1 MSRRRSHVLRWLIGV
16 LMLCLTSA
24 AVADPILLLLL
35 RMARDRALSASIE
48 AGVNTMQQS
57 STIPSPL
64 YGFALPTPA
73 IPRGNEEQELR
84 TLLDENFLHLSAAQR
99 DEVFEGLQAILK
111 DPQHR
116 QDKSRL
122 VAEFALKAREVRDS
136 YRGLDKLS
144 YAEKRSL
151 AAQARTEYSRMPA
164 AERRQF
170 LEVLQSGT
178 LPIPRDLRE
187 ILLAEINRTAPVT
200 AGNDRHRE

>member
-1 MSRRRSHVLRWLIGV
+1 MVRWLVGV
-16 LMLCLTSA
+16 LMLCTASV

-35 RMARDRALSASIE
+35 RMARDRAVSASIE
-48 AGVNTMQQS
+48 AGVNTIQQS
-57 STIPSPL
+57 STIPSPV

-99 DEVFEGLQAILK
+99 DEVFESLQAILK
-111 DPQHR
+111 DPQNR

-122 VAEFALKAREVRDS
+122 VAEFALKARAVRES

-151 AAQARTEYSRMPA
+151 AAQARSEYGRMPA

-170 LEVLQSGT
+170 LDVLQSGT
-178 LPIPRDLRE
+178 LPIPRDLRDM
-187 ILLAEINRTAPVT
+187 LLSELDRSSAPVT
-200 AGNDRHRE
+200 AVNDRRRE

>member
-1 MSRRRSHVLRWLIGV
+1 
-16 LMLCLTSA
+16 MLSLTSV

-48 AGVNTMQQS
+48 AGVTTLQQS
-57 STIPSPL
+57 STIPSPV

-73 IPRGNEEQELR
+73 IPRGTEEQQLR
-84 TLLDENFLHLSAAQR
+84 TLLDENFLHLSPAQR
-99 DEVFEGLQAILK
+99 DEVFETLQAILK
-111 DPQHR
+111 DPQNR

-122 VAEFALKAREVRDS
+122 VAEFALKAREVRES

-151 AAQARTEYSRMPA
+151 AAQARAEYGRMPA

-170 LEVLQSGT
+170 LDVLQSGA
-178 LPIPRDLRE
+178 LPIPRDLRDT
-187 ILLAEINRTAPVT
+187 LLAEIDRVAPVT
-200 AGNDRHRE
+200 AGIDRIRE